1 MASLLHIDSSPMGA
15 ASITRHL
22 SSMFV
27 ENWKK
32 ANPGGTV
39 VSRDLTTSGLVLVTA
54 ERVGAAYTPEES
66 RTEEQKALL
75 ALSDELLAELE
86 AADELVVGVP
96 MHNFGIP
103 SVMNLWL
110 DQIVRVGKTFVYVDG
125 TPKGLLAG
133 KKATFLVASGGGYG
147 PGSGLEAMNFVEP
160 YLKTVFGFMGI
171 SASVFHT
178 AGGVA
183 ALRFGL
189 DRAEFLQPHEEAV
202 AALAAAGA

>member
-1 MASLLHIDSSPMGA
+1 MANLLHIDSSPMGA

-32 ANPGGTV
+32 VNPGGTV

-54 ERVGAAYTPEES
+54 ERVGAAY
-66 RTEEQKALL
+66 
-75 ALSDELLAELE
+75 ELLAEVE
-86 AADELVVGVP
+86 AADELVIGVP

-103 SVMNLWL
+103 SVLNLWL

-202 AALAAAGA
+202 AALAVAGA